1 MNYKFLITELLTD
14 VGSGFLILCCDYFC
28 CVDSLEME
36 GNIKGGENISESIHD
51 IIESN
56 CLFVVKMGA
65 EA

>member
-36 GNIKGGENISESIHD
+36 GNIKGGENISESIH
-51 IIESN
+51 
-56 CLFVVKMGA
+56 LT
-65 EA
+65 